1 MTIMKTLPKKW
12 QEFLAKKSETGMGY
26 QVVNLTLDDGRKI
39 EDVAIIQS
47 ALIGE
52 IRGGDVL
59 FDPEKITEIEVTHR
73 KWNFR
78 RPPQ

>member
-1 MTIMKTLPKKW
+1 MKTLPKKW

-26 QVVNLTLDDGRKI
+26 QVVNLILEDGTRI
-39 EDVAIIQS
+39 DDVAIIQS

-52 IRGGDVL
+52 IRRGDVQ
-59 FDPEKITEIEVTHR
+59 FDPEKIIEIELTHK

-78 RPPQ
+78 NPLQ